1 MCSHFYTLV
10 VFQQYTVPLPVV
22 YQGTPTNDGD
32 NCFQGSSASGPTITC
47 TINQRLE
54 DGDLDPAD
62 FETGVHAWNETAD
75 IILTF
80 SSVVVKHV
88 NLFFYNAPQ
97 ATGGPVG
104 LPSVDF
110 AFSANDPSVSEMNAI
125 PLRHTVL
132 GNQDLSQ
139 SDRSMGYQNVSV
151 VVPFPLTEIS
161 QGYNFFRIRLLF
173 PETDVVDWTLLSE
186 IQAFGNTG
194 MPCSIGYVGLDGA
207 GPTIEVIMLVLS
219 IPALEKEN

>member
-1 MCSHFYTLV
+1 MCSLFYTLV
-10 VFQQYTVPLPVV
+10 VFQQYTASVPVI
-22 YQGTPTNDGD
+22 YQGTPTIDTLCSLGNSDT
-32 NCFQGSSASGPTITC
+32 TITC
-47 TINQRLE
+47 AMNRRLQ
-54 DGDLDPAD
+54 DDDLDPAD

-80 SSVVVKHV
+80 DSVVVKYV

-104 LPSVDF
+104 LPSVDL
-110 AFSANDPSVSEMNAI
+110 AYSANDASVSEINSI
-125 PLRHTVL
+125 SLHHTVL

-151 VVPFPLTEIS
+151 VVPSPLTEIS
-161 QGYNFFRIRLLF
+161 QGYDFFRIRLLF

-194 MPCSIGYVGLDGA
+194 MPCSIGYVGLDWA
-207 GPTIEVIMLVLS
+207 GLMVVD
-219 IPALEKEN
+219 

>member
-1 MCSHFYTLV
+1 MCSLFYTLV
-10 VFQQYTVPLPVV
+10 DFQQYTASVPVT
-22 YQGTPTNDGD
+22 YQGTPTIDTLCSLGNSDT
-32 NCFQGSSASGPTITC
+32 TISC
-47 TINQRLE
+47 GNNRRLD

-80 SSVVVKHV
+80 NSVVVKYV

-104 LPSVDF
+104 LPSFDL
-110 AFSANDPSVSEMNAI
+110 AYSANDPSVSEMNSI

-151 VVPFPLTEIS
+151 VVPSLTDVL

-194 MPCSIGYVGLDGA
+194 MPCSIGYVGLD
-207 GPTIEVIMLVLS
+207 
-219 IPALEKEN
+219 

>member
-1 MCSHFYTLV
+1 MDL
-10 VFQQYTVPLPVV
+10 QQYTAPLPVI
-22 YQGTPTNDGD
+22 YQGTPTTDDFCFLVSTASGVTISCGNGLRLDDGD
-32 NCFQGSSASGPTITC
+32 
-47 TINQRLE
+47 R
-54 DGDLDPAD
+54 DPAD

-75 IILTF
+75 IILRF
-80 SSVVVKHV
+80 SSVVVKYV

-104 LPSVDF
+104 LPSFDL
-110 AFSANDPSVSEMNAI
+110 AYSANDPSVSEMNSF

-139 SDRSMGYQNVSV
+139 NDRSMGYQNVSV
-151 VVPFPLTEIS
+151 IVPSPLTEIS

-173 PETDVVDWTLLSE
+173 PETNVVDWTLLSE

-194 MPCSIGYVGLDGA
+194 MPCSIGYVGLD
-207 GPTIEVIMLVLS
+207 
-219 IPALEKEN
+219 